1 MAAQIAKARGAYVI
15 GTASAGKHDFLRE
28 IGVDEAIDYRETD
41 FAEAVKDVDVV
52 LDTLGGET
60 SVKSLRVL
68 RPGGVVVSILP
79 VGSDEF
85 GEEAERLGVRAV
97 RMLVDADR
105 AGMNAIADLVEKG
118 ELRATV
124 EKTFPL
130 ADAAEAHALGDTGR
144 TTGKLVLVVD

>member
-1 MAAQIAKARGAYVI
+1 
-15 GTASAGKHDFLRE
+15 
-28 IGVDEAIDYRETD
+28 
-41 FAEAVKDVDVV
+41 VKDVDVV

-60 SVKSLRVL
+60 SVRSLRVL

-105 AGMNAIADLVEKG
+105 AGMQAIADLVEKG
-118 ELRATV
+118 ELRATIAG
-124 EKTFPL
+124 TFPP

-144 TTGKLVLVVD
+144 TTGKLVLVWD